1 MTWNTS
7 TQSTLGLGFARRVR
21 PAFCGLLVLGAA
33 LPSQAAAPGAAT
45 DFDKAVAPFLAE
57 HCNRC
62 HDEKVHKGEFRV
74 DNLSRDFLK
83 GSSGAKWAEVMDR
96 ISSGEMPPKKE
107 PKPNATEAAKVVE
120 WLAARLK
127 EGEAVRL
134 AKRERVSF
142 HKLTREE
149 YANTIHDL
157 LGVTFDAADPTGLSD
172 DDTYNGF
179 GRIGSVLSVSPS
191 HVEKYLAAADM
202 VLAEAFPEPVADKGK
217 KAAAAKTFG
226 KRMEGVDLRGG
237 PNRAELEAQG
247 LADKVRVEMWPGH
260 DLTRASPG
268 GIPVAGYYKMRVQL
282 SGLKPKNGHA
292 PHLAVYAVNLDRML
306 HEQDVIAP
314 EDKPII
320 VEFTTHLPAGYLNVR
335 FSNDTPGP
343 SNLPRSGRSGNKPFF
358 SIKDGRHAW
367 QMKLTDEEG
376 LPLYPFLI
384 VDWLEWSGPIA
395 EEGPTYAQREY
406 MPADLA
412 GAREKLKLL
421 AERAFRRPAQT
432 EEVERLVKLVESEVK
447 SGEKFESAMKA
458 AFQAVI
464 CSKEFLYMVEG
475 RAGDTL
481 VPVKSPAN
489 QLPTADKSVR
499 LTDWELASRL
509 SYFLW
514 STMPDAALMDAARAA
529 TLRQPEVLKAQV
541 QRMLRDP
548 KAARFAE
555 AFPRD
560 WLQLRQVGM
569 FPPDKKLYP
578 DYDAYLEKSM
588 IGETTAYFREV
599 MQKNLSLK
607 EFLDSNW
614 TMVNARLAEHYKLPE
629 VTGDEFRRVSLRPE
643 EQRGGILT
651 HASVLSLTSDG
662 TRHRPVH
669 RGKWVMESIFGKSPP
684 PPPANVKPI
693 EPTPATQPKATLRN
707 KLDAHKSD
715 PNCAACHAKIDPLG
729 FAFDNFDAIGRWRT
743 VEIVGDGS
751 GENPKVDA
759 TGELL
764 DGRKY
769 ANAAEFKK
777 ILTEDLDK
785 FTATFIEKLAIFAL
799 RRVMTV
805 DDREALASLAKQSK
819 GADYRL
825 VATVESLVTSELFQ
839 RR

>member
-1 MTWNTS
+1 MGKHTILKT
-7 TQSTLGLGFARRVR
+7 ARRGWGGRNWPYR
-21 PAFCGLLVLGAA
+21 PTLLGLLVA
-33 LPSQAAAPGAAT
+33 LALWAPAGRAFSAAAV
-45 DFDKAVAPFLAE
+45 DFTQAVQPFLE
-57 HCNRC
+57 RHCNRC
-62 HDEKVHKGEFRV
+62 HDEQKHKGEFRV

-83 GSSGAKWAEVMDR
+83 GGSAAKWAEVMDR

-107 PKPNATEAAKVVE
+107 PQPNATEAAKVVE

-127 EGEAVRL
+127 EGEAARL
-134 AKRERVSF
+134 ARRERVSF

-149 YANTIHDL
+149 YANSVRDL

-202 VLAEAFPEPVADKGK
+202 VLAEAFPEAAAVEKGR
-217 KAAAAKTFG
+217 KAAPPKTFG
-226 KRMEGVDLRGG
+226 KRVEGVDLRGG
-237 PNRAELEAQG
+237 PNKAELEAQG

-268 GIPVAGYYKMRVQL
+268 NIPVAGYYKMRVQL
-282 SGLKPKNGHA
+282 SGLKPKSGRA

-306 HEQDVIAP
+306 HEQDVLAP
-314 EDKPII
+314 EDNPIV
-320 VEFTTHLPAGYLNVR
+320 VEFTTHLPAGFLNVR
-335 FSNDTPGP
+335 FSNETPGP
-343 SNLPRSGRSGNKPFF
+343 SNLPRSGRAGNKPFF

-367 QMKLTDEEG
+367 QMKLTDEDG
-376 LPLYPFLI
+376 QPLYPFLI

-412 GAREKLKLL
+412 GAREKLAKL
-421 AERAFRRPAQT
+421 AERAFRRPVQT
-432 EEVERLVKLVESEVK
+432 EEVERLVKLVEGELK
-447 SGEKFESAMKA
+447 SGEKLDSAMKA
-458 AFQAVI
+458 AFQAVL
-464 CSKEFLYMVEG
+464 CSKEFLYLIEG
-475 RAGDTL
+475 RA
-481 VPVKSPAN
+481 KE
-489 QLPTADKSVR
+489 QSVR
-499 LTDWELASRL
+499 LNDWELAARL
-509 SYFLW
+509 SFFLW
-514 STMPDAALMDAARAA
+514 STMPDEALFAAARSGK
-529 TLRQPEVLKAQV
+529 LREPSELRAQV

-548 KAARFAE
+548 KAVRFAE

-560 WLQLRQVGM
+560 WLQLRMVGM

-599 MQKNLSLK
+599 MEKNLTLR

-614 TMVNARLAEHYKLPE
+614 TMVNARLAHHYQVTG
-629 VTGDEFRRVSLRPE
+629 VTGDQFQRVSLRPE
-643 EQRGGILT
+643 EQRGGLLT

-669 RGKWVMESIFGKSPP
+669 RGKWVMESILGKSPP

-759 TGELL
+759 TGEMV

-769 ANAAEFKK
+769 SNAIEFKK
-777 ILTEDLDK
+777 LLVEDVDK
-785 FTATFIEKLAIFAL
+785 FNAAFIEKLATFAL

-805 DDREALASLAKQSK
+805 DDRDPLAGLAKQSK
-819 GADYRL
+819 AADYRL
-825 VATVESLVTSELFQ
+825 VAAVEALVLSDLFQ
-839 RR
+839 KR

>member
-1 MTWNTS
+1 MHGTPGRSPVWRVFGR
-7 TQSTLGLGFARRVR
+7 LG
-21 PAFCGLLVLGAA
+21 GLLALGAA
-33 LPSQAAAPGAAT
+33 LPSGTAAPAVQT
-45 DFDKAVAPFLAE
+45 DFNKAVAPFLAE

-62 HDEKVHKGEFRV
+62 HDDKKHKGEFRV

-83 GSSGAKWAEVMDR
+83 GGSAAKWAEVMDR

-107 PKPNATEAAKVVE
+107 KKPSATEAAKVVE

-149 YANTIHDL
+149 YANSIHDL
-157 LGVTFDAADPTGLSD
+157 LGVTFDAADPTGLSE
-172 DDTYNGF
+172 DDTWNGF

-202 VLAEAFPEPVADKGK
+202 VLAEAFPEVVLDNRKKVVPVKVL
-217 KAAAAKTFG
+217 AKRT
-226 KRMEGVDLRGG
+226 EGVDLRGG
-237 PNRAELEAQG
+237 PNKAELEAQG

-343 SNLPRSGRSGNKPFF
+343 SNLPRSGRAGNKPFF
-358 SIKDGRHAW
+358 SVKDGRIPW
-367 QMKLTDEEG
+367 QMKLTDEDGE
-376 LPLYPFLI
+376 PLYPFLI
-384 VDWLEWSGPIA
+384 VDWLEWSGPLA
-395 EEGPTYAQREY
+395 EEDPTYAQREF
-406 MPADLA
+406 MPADLS
-412 GAREKLKLL
+412 GAKEKLTRL
-421 AERAFRRPAQT
+421 AERAFRRPTQP
-432 EEVERLVKLVESEVK
+432 EEVDRLVKLVESEVK
-447 SGEKFESAMKA
+447 SGEKLDSAMKA
-458 AFQAVI
+458 AFQAVL
-464 CSKEFLYMVEG
+464 CSKEFLYLVEG
-475 RAGDTL
+475 RASEQTL
-481 VPVKSPAN
+481 
-489 QLPTADKSVR
+489 R
-499 LTDWELASRL
+499 LNDSELASRL

-514 STMPDAALMDAARAA
+514 STMPAEPLFAAARSGKLHEPAE
-529 TLRQPEVLKAQV
+529 LRAQV

-578 DYDAYLEKSM
+578 DYDAYLEKCF

-599 MQKNLSLK
+599 MEKNLSLR

-614 TMVNARLAEHYKLPE
+614 TMVNARLAEHYHLSE
-629 VTGDEFRRVSLRPE
+629 VTGDEFQRVSLTPE
-643 EQRGGILT
+643 NQRGGLLT
-651 HASVLSLTSDG
+651 QAAILSLTSDG

-729 FAFDNFDAIGRWRT
+729 LAFDNYDAIGRWRT

-751 GENPKVDA
+751 GENPKVDS

-769 ANAAEFKK
+769 ASAAEFKK
-777 ILTEDLDK
+777 ILVEDIDK
-785 FTATFIEKLAIFAL
+785 FNATFIEKLAIFAL

-805 DDREALASLAKQSK
+805 DDHDALNSLAKQSK
-819 GADYRL
+819 AADYRL
-825 VATVESLVTSELFQ
+825 AVIVEALVLSDLFQ
-839 RR
+839 KR

>member
-1 MTWNTS
+1 MTLSLDRTAL
-7 TQSTLGLGFARRVR
+7 TFALL
-21 PAFCGLLVLGAA
+21 AFVADGSRAA
-33 LPSQAAAPGAAT
+33 VPSAEAQ
-45 DFDKAVAPFLAE
+45 FSKAVQPFLAE

-62 HDEKVHKGEFRV
+62 HDEKKHKGEFRV

-83 GSSGAKWAEVMDR
+83 GGSAAKWAEVMDR
-96 ISSGEMPPKKE
+96 ISSGEMPPKGEK
-107 PKPNATEAAKVVE
+107 KPNATEAAKVVE

-149 YANTIHDL
+149 YANSMRDL
-157 LGVTFDAADPTGLSD
+157 LGVTFDAADPTGLSED
-172 DDTYNGF
+172 DVWNGF

-202 VLAEAFPEPVADKGK
+202 VLAEAFPEVVLDRQK
-217 KAAAAKTFG
+217 KVVPIKPLAKRT
-226 KRMEGVDLRGG
+226 EGVDLRGG
-237 PNRAELEAQG
+237 PNKAELEAEG
-247 LADKVRVEMWPGH
+247 LVDKVRVEMWPGH
-260 DLTRASPG
+260 DLHRASPG

-282 SGLKPKNGHA
+282 SGLKPKGGRA

-306 HEQDVIAP
+306 HEQDVLAP

-335 FSNDTPGP
+335 FSNDVPGP

-367 QMKLTDEEG
+367 QMKLTDEDGE
-376 LPLYPFLI
+376 PLYPFLI
-384 VDWLEWSGPIA
+384 VDWLEWSGPLA
-395 EEGPTYAQREY
+395 EEGPTYAQREF

-412 GAREKLKLL
+412 GAREKLTRL
-421 AERAFRRPAQT
+421 AERAFRRPVQA
-432 EEVERLVKLVESEVK
+432 EEVDRLVKLVESEVK

-458 AFQAVI
+458 AFQAVL
-464 CSKEFLYMVEG
+464 CSKEFLYLVEG
-475 RAGDTL
+475 RATEQ
-481 VPVKSPAN
+481 S
-489 QLPTADKSVR
+489 QR

-514 STMPDAALMDAARAA
+514 STMPDAALLDSARAGKLHEP
-529 TLRQPEVLKAQV
+529 TVLRAQV

-560 WLQLRQVGM
+560 WLQLRSVGM

-588 IGETTAYFREV
+588 VGETMAFFREV
-599 MQKNLSLK
+599 LEKNLSLR

-614 TMVNARLAEHYKLPE
+614 TMLNARLAAHYGMAE
-629 VTGDEFRRVSLRPE
+629 VASDQFQRVSLRPE
-643 EQRGGILT
+643 DHRGGLLT
-651 HASVLSLTSDG
+651 HAAILSLTSDG

-669 RGKWVMESIFGKSPP
+669 RGKWVLESILGKSPP
-684 PPPANVKPI
+684 PPPANVPAI

-707 KLDAHKSD
+707 KLDAHKS
-715 PNCAACHAKIDPLG
+715 NESCAACHAKIDPFGL
-729 FAFDNFDAIGRWRT
+729 AFDHYDAIGRWRT
-743 VEIVGDGS
+743 EEIVGDGA
-751 GENPKVDA
+751 GANPKVDA
-759 TGELL
+759 SGELI
-764 DGRKY
+764 DGRKFTD
-769 ANAAEFKK
+769 AVAFRK
-777 ILTEDLDK
+777 LLVEDLDK
-785 FTATFIEKLAIFAL
+785 FNAAFLEKLAIFAL

-805 DDREALASLAKQSK
+805 DDRDALASLAQQSK
-819 GADYRL
+819 AADYRL
-825 VATVESLVTSELFQ
+825 PGILEALALSELFQ
-839 RR
+839 KR